1 MLTLTNNSR
10 AQTLKS
16 TKTLLFMASALFV
29 VTFSSCN
36 ENQEGIEQEI
46 VVPVTVTT
54 LKPGPIEKYITI
66 TGTVKPLKEVE
77 LKTLVEGNYRLLK
90 NPSTNRPFALGDQV
104 KQDQKIIQ
112 IENREYENSVK
123 LSSLKLNLETS
134 GQTFDKQ
141 QSLYEKGGV
150 TLSEL
155 KQAEINYMNAR
166 YSYQDALIQLGKMP
180 LKAPFA
186 GVIVDLPY
194 FTPDVSLGA
203 HTPVA
208 RLMDYS
214 RLIMEVHF
222 SESNL
227 GELKKGQQVRIH
239 NYVAA
244 EDTISGVLSQISP
257 AIDPDT
263 RSFKG
268 TILLD
273 NPKLTL
279 RPGMFVKAQVI
290 TDRADSAL
298 IIPRELIQSRRNQHV
313 VFVLEDGFARERTV
327 QFGIEEADNL
337 QIIAGLDFKDRL
349 ISKGFETLKD
359 KAKVKIVK

>member
-1 MLTLTNNSR
+1 MVTLLKGFR
-10 AQTLKS
+10 AQTSISMKNLPIIAS
-16 TKTLLFMASALFV
+16 LLLGI
-29 VTFSSCN
+29 TFTSCD
-36 ENQEGIEQEI
+36 ENQERIEQEI
-46 VVPVTVTT
+46 VVPVTVTA
-54 LKPGPIEKYITI
+54 LQPGPIEKYITI

-77 LKTLVEGNYRLLK
+77 LKTLVEGHYKLL
-90 NPSTNRPFALGDQV
+90 NNQSTNQPYALGDYV
-104 KQDQKIIQ
+104 KADQKIIQ

-155 KQAEINYMNAR
+155 KQAEINYMNAK
-166 YSYQDALIQLGKMP
+166 YSYEDALIKLGKMP
-180 LKAPFA
+180 LKAPFS

-194 FTPDVSLGA
+194 FTPNGTVGA
-203 HTPVA
+203 NTPVA
-208 RLMDYS
+208 TLMDYS
-214 RLIMEVHF
+214 RLIMEVSF

-227 GELKKGQQVRIH
+227 HELKKGQQVKIH

-244 EDTISGVLSQISP
+244 EDTINGVLSQISP
-257 AIDPDT
+257 AIDPET

-273 NPKLTL
+273 NPQLVL
-279 RPGMFVKAQVI
+279 RPGMFVKAKVI
-290 TDRADSAL
+290 TNRADSAL
-298 IIPRELIQSRRNQHV
+298 IIPREVIQSRGNKHV
-313 VFVLEDGFARERTV
+313 VFVLEDGFARERNV
-327 QFGIEEADNL
+327 QFGIEEADHL